1 MNDENKT
8 LFENEEEATAET
20 AVSDSDSAAPD
31 VSDFAPAQDE
41 EECFIETEEEASD
54 EEDFDIEI
62 FEEKEHNPEDAASE
76 SAPAEQ
82 EIPTVQAEPVGQYPP
97 DGYADPNYAN
107 QGQYPPYGAPR
118 PPYGAPRP
126 PYGARPPYNPNQPPY
141 NGNRNPY
148 SGAPYAQGGYR
159 PAPNPAPAPAA
170 PVAPPEKKKNNR
182 GLKVFTAIVCVLLA
196 ISVLFSGVLLAKYNR
211 QSPGTNNPPS
221 PSSPSTNE
229 PNSDGPSLNIA
240 SSPATVEGALTTAEI
255 AEKVKPSIVGI
266 VVYTSNSGSS
276 AGEGTGVIM
285 AENDAHTETYIVTC
299 AHVISDPGIKVK
311 VQTEDGTSYDATIVG
326 FDSRTDL
333 GVVKIS
339 ATGLPA
345 AEFGDSDNLRVGDNV
360 FAIGNPGGV
369 EFFGSF
375 TGGYVSAIDRPVSS
389 EIGYTMKC
397 IQHDAAI
404 NPGNSGGA
412 LVNVYG
418 QVIGINSQKIAATD
432 YEGMG
437 FAIPVTSAK
446 SVIDNLIKYG
456 YVPNR
461 PKLGITYYPVSAST
475 QYSMVAQIQGLPAGA
490 LIIDQID
497 DESSLANTEARRY
510 DMIIAVDGKEL
521 TTADV
526 LLERIDNG
534 KVGDKMTL
542 TLCRV
547 NSNYTISKF
556 DVTITLVEDR
566 GGSMVESTE
575 PDYVDPFEYF
585 NPFGE

>member
-1 MNDENKT
+1 MDNENKN
-8 LFENEEEATAET
+8 LFENEENVT
-20 AVSDSDSAAPD
+20 SAPD
-31 VSDFAPAQDE
+31 TTPAQSE
-41 EECFIETEEEASD
+41 E
-54 EEDFDIEI
+54 
-62 FEEKEHNPEDAASE
+62 NN
-76 SAPAEQ
+76 APAEETQPESVETPAAEETPSAQ
-82 EIPTVQAEPVGQYPP
+82 EIPTVQAEPVTPPPAGNYTQQNSAGQRPYNPY
-97 DGYADPNYAN
+97 GTT
-107 QGQYPPYGAPR
+107 PPYGA
-118 PPYGAPRP
+118 
-126 PYGARPPYNPNQPPY
+126 NQPPY
-141 NGNRNPY
+141 NRNPY
-148 SGAPYAQGGYR
+148 SNTPYNQTPYR
-159 PAPNPAPAPAA
+159 PAPVSYAA
-170 PVAPPEKKKNNR
+170 PPVAEKKAVNR
-182 GLKVFTAIVCVLLA
+182 GLKIFTAIVCVLL
-196 ISVLFSGVLLAKYNR
+196 VLSLIFSGSLILKYKNSTDLGGNV
-211 QSPGTNNPPS
+211 QNPNSPSQNTTNNA
-221 PSSPSTNE
+221 
-229 PNSDGPSLNIA
+229 DGPSLDIA
-240 SSPATVEGALTTAEI
+240 STPAAVEGALTTAQI

-266 VVYTSNSGSS
+266 VVYTNNSGST

-285 AENDAHTETYIVTC
+285 GENETHTETYIVTC

-311 VQTEDGTSYDATIVG
+311 VQTEDGTTYDATIVG

-339 ATGLPA
+339 ATGMPA
-345 AEFGDSDNLRVGDNV
+345 AEFGNSDNLRVGDSV

-389 EIGYTMKC
+389 DIGYTMKC

-437 FAIPVTSAK
+437 FAIPITSAK
-446 SVIDNLIKYG
+446 AIIDNLTKFG

-475 QYSMVAQIQGLPAGA
+475 QYSMIAQIQGLPAGT
-490 LIIDQID
+490 LIIDEID
-497 DESSLANTEARRY
+497 SESSLANTEARRY
-510 DMIIAVDGKEL
+510 DMIIAVNGKNL

-526 LLERIDNG
+526 LLELIDNG
-534 KVGDKMTL
+534 KVGDTMTL

-556 DVTITLVEDR
+556 DVTITLVEDK
-566 GGSMVESTE
+566 GGSTVEATE
-575 PDYVDPFEYF
+575 PEYVDPFEYF
-585 NPFGE
+585 NQFGY

>member
-1 MNDENKT
+1 MTDENRN
-8 LFENEEEATAET
+8 LFENEETENI
-20 AVSDSDSAAPD
+20 SSDSAPEQKDEATSPIEEAPVAED
-31 VSDFAPAQDE
+31 TVSAEAPASE
-41 EECFIETEEEASD
+41 EVPGA
-54 EEDFDIEI
+54 
-62 FEEKEHNPEDAASE
+62 
-76 SAPAEQ
+76 Q
-82 EIPTVQAEPVGQYPP
+82 EIPTVEAEPVAPP
-97 DGYADPNYAN
+97 PAG
-107 QGQYPPYGAPR
+107 QGQYNPYGTPPYSAD
-118 PPYGAPRP
+118 
-126 PYGARPPYNPNQPPY
+126 QPSF
-141 NGNRNPY
+141 NRNPY
-148 SGAPYAQGGYR
+148 SSTNPYNHSTYR
-159 PAPNPAPAPAA
+159 PVPIASAPS
-170 PVAPPEKKKNNR
+170 EKKDKTS
-182 GLKVFTAIVCVLLA
+182 GLKIFTIIVCILLA
-196 ISVLFSGVLLAKYNR
+196 FSLIFSGVIFAKYKK
-211 QSPGTNNPPS
+211 QSLNPNDNPLN
-221 PSSPSTNE
+221 SSL
-229 PNSDGPSLNIA
+229 SDNGADKNAPSLNIA
-240 SSPATVEGALTTAEI
+240 SSPASVEGALTTAQI

-266 VVYTSNSGSS
+266 VVYTNNSGST

-285 AENDAHTETYIVTC
+285 GENENHTETYIVTC

-311 VQTEDGTSYDATIVG
+311 VQTEDGTTYDAAIVG

-345 AEFGDSDNLRVGDNV
+345 AEFGNSDNLRVGDSI

-389 EIGYTMKC
+389 DIGYTMKC

-437 FAIPVTSAK
+437 FAIPITSAK
-446 SVIDNLIKYG
+446 SIIDNLTKFG

-461 PKLGITYYPVSAST
+461 PKLGITYYPVSASA
-475 QYSMVAQIQGLPAGA
+475 QYSIIAQVQGLPAGT
-490 LIIDQID
+490 LIIDEID

-510 DMIIAVDGKEL
+510 DMIIAVNGKEL

-526 LLERIDNG
+526 LLELIDKG
-534 KVGDKMTL
+534 KVGDTMTL

-547 NSNYTISKF
+547 NSNYTVSKF
-556 DVTITLVEDR
+556 DVTITLVEDKS
-566 GGSMVESTE
+566 GSMVEATE
-575 PDYVDPFEYF
+575 PQYVDPFEYF
-585 NPFGE
+585 DPFGY

>member
-1 MNDENKT
+1 MTDENRN
-8 LFENEEEATAET
+8 LFENEETEGTASATEQGDEATAP
-20 AVSDSDSAAPD
+20 VSDES
-31 VSDFAPAQDE
+31 APA
-41 EECFIETEEEASD
+41 EAAVPD
-54 EEDFDIEI
+54 
-62 FEEKEHNPEDAASE
+62 

-82 EIPTVQAEPVGQYPP
+82 EIPTVEAEPVTPP
-97 DGYADPNYAN
+97 PAG
-107 QGQYPPYGAPR
+107 QGQYNPYGTPHNAS
-118 PPYGAPRP
+118 
-126 PYGARPPYNPNQPPY
+126 YNANQPPY
-141 NGNRNPY
+141 NRNPY
-148 SGAPYAQGGYR
+148 SNNPYNQNTYR
-159 PAPNPAPAPAA
+159 PMPVTPAPMPT
-170 PVAPPEKKKNNR
+170 EKKDKAS
-182 GLKVFTAIVCVLLA
+182 GLKIFTAIVCILLVFSL
-196 ISVLFSGVLLAKYNR
+196 IFSGVVYSKYKNG
-211 QSPGTNNPPS
+211 QNVTDDPTNSSFSDEGTDKNA
-221 PSSPSTNE
+221 
-229 PNSDGPSLNIA
+229 PSLNIA
-240 SSPATVEGALTTAEI
+240 SSPASVEGALTTAQI

-266 VVYTSNSGSS
+266 VVYTNNSGST

-285 AENDAHTETYIVTC
+285 GENETHTETYIVTC

-311 VQTEDGTSYDATIVG
+311 VQTEDGTTYDATIVG
-326 FDSRTDL
+326 YDSRTDL

-345 AEFGDSDNLRVGDNV
+345 AEFGNSDNLRVGDSV

-389 EIGYTMKC
+389 DIGYTMKC

-437 FAIPVTSAK
+437 FAIPITSAK
-446 SVIDNLIKYG
+446 TIIDNLTKFG

-461 PKLGITYYPVSAST
+461 PKLGITYYPVSASA
-475 QYSMVAQIQGLPAGA
+475 QYSIIAQVQGLPAGT
-490 LIIDQID
+490 LIIDEID

-510 DMIIAVDGKEL
+510 DMIIAVNGKEL

-526 LLERIDNG
+526 LLELIDNG
-534 KVGDKMTL
+534 KVGDTMTL

-547 NSNYTISKF
+547 NSNYTINKF
-556 DVTITLVEDR
+556 DVTITLVEDK
-566 GGSMVESTE
+566 GGSMVEATE
-575 PDYVDPFEYF
+575 PQYVDPFEYF
-585 NPFGE
+585 DSFGY